1 MSKRKR
7 TPEPKGCR
15 GFSVEWSWERLH
27 GSRKTF
33 LGGKH
38 EREKN
43 YRSGHPAFRW
53 PGIGAVFSK
62 KRPSPGGPCSLGGDH
77 EPHRGSLCPDG
88 HAWETK
94 DAPGS
99 ENGERPGGTES
110 STAVTKVWY
119 GTGERGF
126 WYRME
131 LFQKEED
138 GSLTLLHIT
147 EEDAGGRTMQLAGY
161 PDKSPMEP
169 SVKEGETLSLK
180 TLLGGLWTEPAETK
194 VQKVEKY
201 QEDHGF
207 RYVIRHKVLQSVFP
221 GTEGKEL
228 TGTINRTDTVR
239 TGPDE
244 TVKEFVIQADSVYDV
259 YEEMGAVVEYRIEF
273 FSGDE
278 AGNMEL
284 GSGTGPSE

>member
-1 MSKRKR
+1 
-7 TPEPKGCR
+7 
-15 GFSVEWSWERLH
+15 
-27 GSRKTF
+27 
-33 LGGKH
+33 
-38 EREKN
+38 
-43 YRSGHPAFRW
+43 
-53 PGIGAVFSK
+53 
-62 KRPSPGGPCSLGGDH
+62 
-77 EPHRGSLCPDG
+77 
-88 HAWETK
+88 
-94 DAPGS
+94 
-99 ENGERPGGTES
+99 
-110 STAVTKVWY
+110 
-119 GTGERGF
+119 
-126 WYRME
+126 
-131 LFQKEED
+131 
-138 GSLTLLHIT
+138 
-147 EEDAGGRTMQLAGY
+147 MQLAGY

-201 QEDHGF
+201 QEDHGLS
-207 RYVIRHKVLQSVFP
+207 YVIRHKVLQSVFP

-228 TGTINRTDTVR
+228 TGTINQTDTVR
-239 TGPDE
+239 TGPDG

>member
-1 MSKRKR
+1 MSR
-7 TPEPKGCR
+7 TEGAY
-15 GFSVEWSWERLH
+15 VQTVT
-27 GSRKTF
+27 GS
-33 LGGKH
+33 
-38 EREKN
+38 
-43 YRSGHPAFRW
+43 
-53 PGIGAVFSK
+53 
-62 KRPSPGGPCSLGGDH
+62 
-77 EPHRGSLCPDG
+77 
-88 HAWETK
+88 AWETK
-94 DAPGS
+94 DAPGG

-119 GTGERGF
+119 GTDERGF

-147 EEDAGGRTMQLAGY
+147 EEDAEGRTMQLAGY

-201 QEDHGF
+201 QEDHGL

-239 TGPDE
+239 IGPDG